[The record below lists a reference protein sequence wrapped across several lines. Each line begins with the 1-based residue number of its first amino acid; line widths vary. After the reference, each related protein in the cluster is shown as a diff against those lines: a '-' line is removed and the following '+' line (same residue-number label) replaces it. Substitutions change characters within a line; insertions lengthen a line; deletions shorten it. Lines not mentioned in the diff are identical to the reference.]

1 MHNNGAN
8 VGLYFSLK
16 TFNFFHFEKFQNV
29 IFFDRSQKIYFLELE
44 KNEHSFDV
52 KN

>member
-16 TFNFFHFEKFQNV
+16 TFIRAKKNQPLREVGFFRQN
-29 IFFDRSQKIYFLELE
+29 LWE
-44 KNEHSFDV
+44 N
-52 KN
+52 